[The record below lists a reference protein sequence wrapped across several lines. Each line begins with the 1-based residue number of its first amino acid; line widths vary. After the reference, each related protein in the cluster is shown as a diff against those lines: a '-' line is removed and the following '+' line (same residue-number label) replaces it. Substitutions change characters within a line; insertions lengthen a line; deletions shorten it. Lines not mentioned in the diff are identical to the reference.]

1 MILKAKQIIR
11 SLQSEMQKIIIAID
25 GFSSTGK
32 STLAKQLAAKLNYT
46 YVDSGAMYRAITYF
60 FLQQHI
66 DLSDTQA
73 IQEALQKIQ
82 LHFEANKICLN
93 GVNIDAEIR
102 DLNVANHVSQVATLE
117 QVRNFAVLQQQHL
130 GTDKGI
136 VMDGRDIGT
145 TVFPNAELKIFL
157 TANQQIRT
165 QRRYDEMKV
174 KNESILLGEVEANL
188 AQRDHLDS
196 TREISPL
203 RKANDAVD
211 LDNSHLTM
219 EQQLQIAYEWALQK
233 IQNT

>member
-1 MILKAKQIIR
+1 MKAKQIIR
-11 SLQSEMQKIIIAID
+11 SLHSEMQKIIIAID

-46 YVDSGAMYRAITYF
+46 YVDSGAMYRAITYY

-66 DLSDTQA
+66 NLSDTQA
-73 IQEALQKIQ
+73 IHEALQQIK
-82 LHFEANKICLN
+82 LHFEDNKICLN

-117 QVRNFAVLQQQHL
+117 EVRHFAVQQQQQL
-130 GTDKGI
+130 GIDKGI

-174 KNESILLGEVEANL
+174 KNEAVRIEEVEANL

-203 RKANDAVD
+203 RKAADAVD
-211 LDNSHLTM
+211 LDNSHLSM
-219 EQQLQIAYEWALQK
+219 EQQLKIAYEWVMQK
-233 IQNT
+233 IQHT